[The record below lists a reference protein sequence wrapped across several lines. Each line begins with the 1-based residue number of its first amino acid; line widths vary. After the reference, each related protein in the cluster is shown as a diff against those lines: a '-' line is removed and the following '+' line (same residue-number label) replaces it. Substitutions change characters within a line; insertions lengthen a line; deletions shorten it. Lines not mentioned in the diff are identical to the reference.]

1 MAGLSNIFGGGDNQD
16 SSADGSLGT
25 DSVASAT
32 NVLGLDVN
40 SDQNQQSTDDD
51 GSSQS
56 SSNSNSI
63 GLDSDTDSLLSN
75 VTDAVGMTDESSN

>member
-1 MAGLSNIFGGGDNQD
+1 MAGLSNIFGGDNQD
-16 SSADGSLGT
+16 SNADGGVST
-25 DSVASAT
+25 DSVADAT
-32 NVLGLDVN
+32 NALGLDVN
-40 SDQNQQSTDDD
+40 SEQNQQSTDDD